1 MKIVGI
7 NSSHDSSVAQLTDDT
22 IDFVLDEPRFRRDKW
37 WTPLGENGS
46 NQYLSIE
53 HKQLDIP
60 DHLIFASYDRRC
72 VGLVLGESLEESANE
87 KRDFCVEMQAAQMS
101 RERFDW
107 FVGDESKFDVDF
119 DWQEDGDTKIHEE
132 IVDEQFGGMEHHFDP
147 DQHHLYH
154 AVCAHTL
161 SPYKDED
168 AIAIVWD
175 GGGACRLW
183 DTYPNY
189 QEMESIYYCTPDAQP
204 TLQWQRL
211 SNHRHLVQW
220 GNDFQ
225 NFQYDCL
232 VCWDDEE
239 IKDGDADVVISS
251 KPSSGMNFSN
261 LSKVFGTDPQGRGA
275 GKVMG
280 MASYG
285 NVRFNVFNQFT
296 VAQQCEEESFMDA
309 CGIIR
314 DAITR
319 NPDCKNILL
328 SGGFSL
334 NCTNNYKY
342 LSEFPEHQFFVDPIP
357 HDGGTS
363 LGAALWLKRD
373 LES

>member
-7 NSSHDSSVAQLTDDT
+7 NTSHDSSVAQLTDDT

-37 WTPLGENGS
+37 WCPLEENAS
-46 NQYLSIE
+46 NQYVSID
-53 HKQLDIP
+53 HKQIQDV

-72 VGLVLGESLEESANE
+72 VGLVLGDELRKNANE
-87 KRDFCVEMQAAQMS
+87 QRDFCVEMQSAQMDQS
-101 RERFDW
+101 RFDW
-107 FVGDESKFDVDF
+107 LKDDPKFDLEF
-119 DWQEDGDTKIHEE
+119 EWIIDGDSE
-132 IVDEQFGGMEHHFDP
+132 INKEICEEQFAGMEYHFDP

-154 AVCAHTL
+154 AVCAHHL

-168 AIAIVWD
+168 CIAIVWD
-175 GGGACRLW
+175 GGGGCRLW
-183 DTYPNY
+183 DTHPNY
-189 QEMESIYYCTPDAQP
+189 QEMESFYYCTPDTQP

-211 SNHRHLVQW
+211 SNARHLVQW
-220 GNDFQ
+220 GNLFP
-225 NFQYDCL
+225 NMQYDSL

-261 LSKVFGTDPQGRGA
+261 LSKVFGCDELGRGA

-285 NVRFNVFNQFT
+285 RVRFNVFNQYT

-314 DAITR
+314 DAVTR
-319 NPDCKNILL
+319 NPDCKNIVL
-328 SGGFSL
+328 SGGYSL
-334 NCTNNYKY
+334 NCTNNYRY
-342 LSEFPEHQFFVDPIP
+342 LKEFPDHQFFVDPIP
-357 HDGGTS
+357 HDGGTA